1 MIDELKE
8 EGLDRLLCL
17 PLLQGMN
24 RRDLLDVAGRVRL
37 NFFRLE
43 DRRRFARQDMPATGL
58 YFILSGDVRADRRSL
73 AGDYTLSEWIPAP
86 LVVQPEALFSW
97 RCRYSHTFTAAS
109 SLSVMEVDKS
119 AVRDV
124 LFQYPAFRL
133 NLLNYL
139 GHATRRVDNFLWCEE
154 GAGLAVRFGLF
165 LRRRCLRVTGRKEL
179 SIKLVTLAAEL
190 GWERRTLS
198 RVLHGM
204 EDDGVLRM
212 GRGRVEI
219 PDLSLLP

>member
-1 MIDELKE
+1 MS
-8 EGLDRLLCL
+8 
-17 PLLQGMN
+17 

-43 DRRRFARQDMPATGL
+43 NRRSLARQDTPGKGL
-58 YFILSGDVRADRRSL
+58 YFILSGEVRADRRSL
-73 AGDYTLSEWIPAP
+73 ADDYMLSEWISAP
-86 LVVQPEALFSW
+86 LVVQPEALFGW

-109 SLSVMEVDKS
+109 SLSLMEVDKS

-133 NLLNYL
+133 NMLNYF
-139 GHATRRVDNFLWCEE
+139 GYAARRADNFLWCEE

-179 SIKLVTLAAEL
+179 SVKLATLAAEL

-204 EDDGVLRM
+204 EDDGLLRM
-212 GRGRVEI
+212 VRGKVEI
-219 PDLSLLP
+219 PELSLLP